1 MGGGGRGGRGD
12 LEGREEK
19 KDISG
24 SIRYWR
30 GWERGTEGLEKEQK
44 YVAGRRGT
52 GANHVRELCT
62 REM

>member
-1 MGGGGRGGRGD
+1 MILGGGGRGD

-19 KDISG
+19 KDISS

-30 GWERGTEGLEKEQK
+30 GLERGTEGLEKEQK